1 MHDDTPDLIDLM
13 NIRNETNEIPKNSEN
28 LKTMLNHKL
37 VLLLQNIQEK
47 NSQYDKA
54 QLIELLK
61 MIQGPDDKLSDKKIE
76 EFVESF
82 NSGPVALDIPR
93 LKEVLTKF
101 EKSKLFEKH
110 RKFGLGASTTETPA
124 FIDDEN
130 DDDDFENADEETDD
144 DELTT
149 TTTTTTT
156 TFVPPHDPHY
166 HHHHVGEIVSGHG
179 HLKKGPHGSLVIEP
193 EHEKLDVNPHEL
205 KPNHAGTMLSYASHT
220 EEKSKPIDD

>member
-1 MHDDTPDLIDLM
+1 M

-37 VLLLQNIQEK
+37 VVLLQNIQEK

-82 NSGPVALDIPR
+82 NSGKVALDIPR

-110 RKFGLGASTTETPA
+110 RKFGLGASTTETSS
-124 FIDDEN
+124 FN
-130 DDDDFENADEETDD
+130 DDQNEDDGENSDEEDD
-144 DELTT
+144 VDELTT
-149 TTTTTTT
+149 TTTTT
-156 TFVPPHDPHY
+156 VLPPHH

-205 KPNHAGTMLSYASHT
+205 KPNHAGTMLSYASHS

>member
-1 MHDDTPDLIDLM
+1 M

-37 VLLLQNIQEK
+37 VVLLQNIQEK

-61 MIQGPDDKLSDKKIE
+61 MIQGPDEKLSDKKIE

-110 RKFGLGASTTETPA
+110 RKFGLGASTTETTS

-130 DDDDFENADEETDD
+130 DEDEDDNSDEEDD
-144 DELTT
+144 DELT

-156 TFVPPHDPHY
+156 TFVPPHDPH
-166 HHHHVGEIVSGHG
+166 HHHVGEIISGHG

-193 EHEKLDVNPHEL
+193 EHEKLDVSPHDM

-220 EEKSKPIDD
+220 EKKSKPIDD